1 MIERPQFKAK
11 FKAKFKAGLR
21 IALFLL
27 LAASGL
33 AKGAAAAPD
42 DDLPALD
49 RIYGQLLI
57 VGFTGTRPDDLG
69 IRRAREDVRHG
80 RVGGLIAFERNIV
93 DAPQLSRLLAH
104 LRDTPAAQP
113 PFLAVDQEGGAVQR
127 LRRLETLRHEPSAR
141 WVGANL
147 SPREAQERYGEMA
160 GAMDELGFNL
170 NLGPVVDLDFGPRNP
185 VIGRLRRSYGAS
197 PCAVVRYAGAF
208 VAAHRAHGVLTALK
222 YWPGHGSSLADP
234 HVAVADVTD
243 TWQQREQRPFA
254 ALVAGGKADM
264 IMTGH
269 VHHRDWGEGEGR
281 PASLS
286 PAAVN
291 VALRQKLGFDGVVV
305 TDDIQMASARAGR
318 SLAEAIVLALAAG
331 NDIVLIA
338 NILDYQPDVARFGI
352 KAIRQAVAE
361 GRLDLEALKRSY
373 RRVVELKQRLRW

>member
-1 MIERPQFKAK
+1 VRQRGISVIARPRIA
-11 FKAKFKAGLR
+11 AWLR
-21 IALFLL
+21 TALFLL
-27 LAASGL
+27 LAAGGL
-33 AKGAAAAPD
+33 AGGAAAAPD
-42 DDLPALD
+42 DDLPGLD
-49 RIYGQLLI
+49 QLYGQLLI
-57 VGFTGTRPDDLG
+57 VGFTGTRPDDPG
-69 IRRAREDVRHG
+69 VRRASEDLRHG

-127 LRRLETLRHEPSAR
+127 LRRLQTLRRAPSAR

-160 GAMDELGFNL
+160 GAMGELGFNL

-185 VIGRLRRSYGAS
+185 VIGRLRRSYGAN

-208 VAAHRAHGVLTALK
+208 IAAHRAHGILTALK
-222 YWPGHGSSLADP
+222 HWPGHGSSLADP
-234 HVAVADVTD
+234 HVAVADVTG
-243 TWQQREQRPFA
+243 TWQDREQRPFA
-254 ALVAGGKADM
+254 ALIASGKADM

-269 VHHRDWGEGEGR
+269 VHHRDWGEGDGR

-286 PAAVN
+286 PSAVK
-291 VALRQKLGFDGVVV
+291 VALRQKLGFDGVVM
-305 TDDIQMASARAGR
+305 TDDIQMASALDGR

-338 NILDYQPDVARFGI
+338 NILDYQPDVARFGVR
-352 KAIRQAVAE
+352 AIRQAVAD

-373 RRVVELKQRLRW
+373 RRVVALKQRLR